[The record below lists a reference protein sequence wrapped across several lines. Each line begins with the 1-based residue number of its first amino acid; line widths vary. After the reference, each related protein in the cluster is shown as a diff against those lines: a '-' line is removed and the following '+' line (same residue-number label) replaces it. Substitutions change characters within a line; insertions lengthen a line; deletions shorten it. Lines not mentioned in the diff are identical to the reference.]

1 METQKEIIE
10 IIKRK
15 RADRESMLKR
25 SEEFRIPLNENTSY
39 SITLF
44 SDITS
49 IETEKRQSEE
59 ISVKVVAKNPEIV
72 LFLMNDVSM
81 APQIRAKNET

>member
-1 METQKEIIE
+1 
-10 IIKRK
+10 
-15 RADRESMLKR
+15 MLKR

-49 IETEKRQSEE
+49 IETEKRQNEE
-59 ISVKVVAKNPEIV
+59 ISVKAVAKNPEIV

>member
-1 METQKEIIE
+1 
-10 IIKRK
+10 
-15 RADRESMLKR
+15 MLKR

-59 ISVKVVAKNPEIV
+59 ISVKAVAKNPEIV